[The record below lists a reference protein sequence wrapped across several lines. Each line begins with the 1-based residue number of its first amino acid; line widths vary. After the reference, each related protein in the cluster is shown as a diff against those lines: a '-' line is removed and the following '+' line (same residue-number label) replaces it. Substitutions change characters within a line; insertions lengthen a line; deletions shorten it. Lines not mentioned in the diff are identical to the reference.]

1 MSVKTVEIVADLL
14 ASFAK
19 ATVTDATNT
28 NIRLFPA
35 DGVLKEALFAHPRDV
50 GKPARF
56 VFRQNLPQIEPDE
69 RLVLLFDTA
78 LSDGIPPG
86 ERQKSDGV
94 DFRVEIQ
101 KSVLFARHQTLSRW
115 TQGAAD
121 LTRWAG
127 KEVQLALVT
136 DARQSLAYDWALWAK
151 PRIVRLGG
159 VDKTARCGIIVL
171 ELRGQ
176 AHVTLYP
183 RGSGEPIH
191 FEGTRSIALPFD
203 FPKAEGVDITVAPA
217 SALIAGSLRIAAF
230 APKLTVTELAPT
242 VPVPLVGQALTLRV
256 EVRNTGE
263 GWLAPGKEVLTLTV
277 AKKVLPAKPTPP
289 LAPGERAWLEWPW
302 SAPAKPGSLTLE
314 CRTKRKELRIV
325 EAKLARVLE
334 NRWLKIEVFTDR
346 WARVLYKGKPAG
358 ILTPLADD
366 LSLQLEPD
374 RPWLRLRGSRLPTLY
389 AGQSQAHAGALFPGV
404 EYLAAGEPSSSPR
417 GFAPP
422 LHLRHTP
429 PRTYLTAPLL
439 AVSFGSSA
447 KVPPR
452 NPARFWCP
460 DSLHTPSI
468 PSASP
473 SLWTMGIFGKPGDKA
488 EFSSPAG
495 LLETHALTLGGDEAT
510 LFIAEGGALCGMR
523 EWLKDSGGLPQ
534 PTVWPR
540 ASKEI
545 KEALALSRNGFETLW
560 VPQKRQWKAVA
571 EGQPEPNAGIAAL
584 LWWDGLVNGELASLS
599 RAREAVG
606 ALTPAQYAQRGAC
619 HLMRFELPF
628 LAGSLPEAFGALKS
642 ELSGLCD
649 SQAPDGGWRF
659 GAKDG
664 PQHTLGQAG
673 DSVSGVSSHAAWMLL
688 RWARISGDREA
699 LTAGERALRFVSRFE
714 LPRGASLWECP
725 LYEPDVLAAVWLL
738 AANLEG
744 WTATNNPRWLR
755 EALRWAEMAVPFVY
769 LWGRPERPAQLGA
782 CIATL
787 GTTFY
792 TLSWL
797 GRPVQWEGLILAWH
811 LGRLAD
817 ALEKVSIA
825 PGALRFTSSDWR
837 RLSEMLL
844 SSGLHQQV
852 SNGTYPDSITDF
864 QDPQPVFIN
873 PENIF
878 ALLLAKQGKALEIQT
893 VTWHGL
899 RVSSLAHIESVGE
912 KLRLR
917 FFPGETTHFLVSGP
931 EVRLK
936 TDGKR
941 IEMQPVGK
949 FCRTF
954 ALTSNTPLL
963 ELERDL

>member
-1 MSVKTVEIVADLL
+1 MSIKTVGIVADLL

-19 ATVTDATNT
+19 ATVTDAMNP

-50 GKPARF
+50 GKPARI
-56 VFRQNLPQIEPDE
+56 VFTQKLPQIELGE

-94 DFRVEIQ
+94 DFRIEIQ

-159 VDKTARCGIIVL
+159 VDKTARCGIAAL
-171 ELRGQ
+171 ELRGP
-176 AHVTLYP
+176 ARVTLNP
-183 RGSGEPIH
+183 RGPGEPIH
-191 FEGTRSIALPFD
+191 FEGTRSVALPFA
-203 FPKAEGVDITVAPA
+203 FPEAEGVDITVVPA
-217 SALIAGSLRIAAF
+217 RALVAGSLRVAPF
-230 APKLTVTELAPT
+230 APQLVVTELGAT
-242 VPVPLVGQALTLRV
+242 APVPLAGKPLTLRV

-263 GWLAPGKEVLTLTV
+263 GWLPPGKEVLALRVVTL
-277 AKKVLPAKPTPP
+277 AKKALPAKPVPA
-289 LAPGERAWLEWPW
+289 LAPGERAWLEWPIH
-302 SAPAKPGSLTLE
+302 STPAKPGSLTLE
-314 CRTKRKELRIV
+314 CRTKRSELRTV
-325 EAKLARVLE
+325 EAKLARTLE
-334 NRWLKIEVFTDR
+334 NRWLKIEVFTDN
-346 WARVLYKGKPAG
+346 WARVWYKGKHAG
-358 ILTPLADD
+358 ILAPLAAD
-366 LSLQLEPD
+366 LTLNLEPNQ
-374 RPWLRLRGSRLPTLY
+374 PWLRLRGSQLPTLY

-404 EYLAAGEPSSSPR
+404 EYLSAGEPSSSPR

-422 LHLRHTP
+422 LHLRHAP
-429 PRTYLTAPLL
+429 PRTYLTAPVL
-439 AVSFGSSA
+439 AVSFGSPA
-447 KVPPR
+447 RVPPR
-452 NPARFWCP
+452 NPTRFWCP
-460 DSLHTPSI
+460 DSLRTPS
-468 PSASP
+468 ALSP
-473 SLWTMGIFGKPGDKA
+473 SLWTIGLFGKPGDKA
-488 EFSSPAG
+488 EFSTPAG
-495 LLETHALTLGGDEAT
+495 LLETHALTLQGTEAT
-510 LFIAEGGALCGMR
+510 LFITEGGALCGLR

-534 PTVWPR
+534 PTAWPR
-540 ASKEI
+540 SER
-545 KEALALSRNGFETLW
+545 EAFALSRKGFEKLW

-584 LWWDGLVNGELASLS
+584 LWWDGLVNAETASLS
-599 RAREAVG
+599 RAREAVA

-628 LAGSLPEAFGALKS
+628 LAGKLPEAFGALKS
-642 ELSGLCD
+642 ELNGICE
-649 SQAPDGGWRF
+649 SQSLDGGWRF

-673 DSVSGVSSHAAWMLL
+673 DSVSGISSHAAWMLL
-688 RWARISGDREA
+688 RWARISGDLEA
-699 LTAGERALRFVSRFE
+699 LRAGERALGFIARFE

-725 LYEPDVLAAVWLL
+725 IYEPDVLAAVWLL

-744 WTATNNPRWLR
+744 WAATNNPRWLR
-755 EALRWAEMAVPFVY
+755 EALRWAETAVPFVY
-769 LWGRPERPAQLGA
+769 LWGRTERPAQLGA

-811 LGRLAD
+811 LGRLAE
-817 ALEKVSIA
+817 ALERASVASGTLNFS
-825 PGALRFTSSDWR
+825 PSDWR
-837 RLSEMLL
+837 RLSELLL

-852 SNGTYPDSITDF
+852 ANGTYPDSITDF
-864 QDPQPVFIN
+864 KDPQPVFIN

-878 ALLLAKQGKALEIQT
+878 ALLLAKQGKAPEIQT
-893 VTWHGL
+893 VTWRGL
-899 RVSSLAHIESVGE
+899 RVSSLAHSESAGE

-917 FFPGETTHFLVSGP
+917 FFPGETTHFMVSGP
-931 EVRLK
+931 EAALK
-936 TDGKR
+936 SEGKR

-954 ALTSNTPLL
+954 ALTFNTPVL
-963 ELERDL
+963 ELEREL